1 MKTIKDTFPIFEK
14 DQVLTAS
21 HLNDLRA
28 YLDRQDRMS
37 RTMLVGIGVACGL
50 EVDFTADAPLTITR
64 GVGVTSRGYLISM
77 PEAACTHVREY
88 QTVRSG
94 GDEGRYE
101 PFFTDSDTEIPLWE
115 LLTADEERDLTEVET
130 HKMIRDEG
138 TLSLEGDAATVDFS
152 NHHVLLFLEIED
164 VDTDDCVG
172 DDCDE
177 EGIRREF
184 RLRKLL
190 FPAGHL
196 SQVWKSRAPG
206 AVVRDPRGACAG
218 LPDPCV
224 ERLGYYPDESAAS
237 ESLLNDLS
245 LENYVRF
252 GQLRNDYE
260 QIIRRSS
267 VRVGEAL
274 KKAYEAFKPVLENR
288 YPENPFG
295 DFGEGEGNGEDNPLY
310 RRLSDYIE
318 DNPYLVQ
325 YAYDFV
331 KDLADAYEEFREA
344 ACDVLTVCRPDTAA
358 FERHLL
364 LGPAEPLGSREH
376 VTRRH
381 FFRPSPIHGPCGE
394 KREKALLLFER
405 AVRMRKAFDP
415 TGAADSGIRITPD
428 RSSDTPLSRRS
439 IPYYYNVEK
448 HRELVRAWN
457 YDKARLSKSNR
468 IPSYHAGIYNSAD
481 GNCSPVEAHLH
492 AGNRYDQLRVEG
504 HIGKKYDE
512 ALAHIDG
519 QRKKYNL
526 PFKVVGVKLSSR
538 FGDTDLS
545 VECRFDDLE
554 NLFRSTVADLRC
566 LLDEQIEYFNKLVR
580 QKRNPQGDVPTFMIY
595 WYRLPEEILAGKIEE
610 FKEKLPERLEDLD
623 IREVEGA
630 YNSLMK
636 NAKEYRDTIEG
647 EEGPPADTH
656 REQIIL
662 YRLGK
667 LIHGCSVTRL
677 KTLHRLYRERV
688 EQAKKMNRFS
698 DFASRHSG
706 LEHMAGVPRGG
717 TLVLVYIDRNEKRF
731 PRFFGEVEPA
741 AGITHAHLPMV
752 RTEFPVSGGTGEESG
767 SGSGGGT
774 GGGGLPRRGS
784 GEIPQHLL
792 GMLGDIASERN
803 IEIDPNILGEL
814 ERGMEERLTPSA
826 GIDPS
831 ELTSDRVVVADFALP
846 YLCRSDCP
854 ELATMIISQVSF
866 SLADNRFCAGDE
878 TQYPFV
884 TDPAGGVVESS
895 GGGVFKEGGTWY
907 FRPSESE
914 PEREKIRF
922 TYRVNNQTVVY
933 EARVFNPTAAFSFDT
948 QQMDDGSVKVRF
960 TNTSQGAESYEW
972 DFGDGSDSAKPNPV
986 HHYEDFGEEEAVVT
1000 LVARKQGCS
1009 DSVSRPVEIP
1019 QEMETEFSLRTPKE
1033 WDEMKYCNTDG
1044 RAYLFTAVPT
1054 GGEITGDDTSG
1065 VKERDGRYLF
1075 VPKDYAPGSYTFRYR
1090 DKSIEIRILQGPQ
1103 EADFDIEIMERLPG
1117 RTRARFHYTG
1127 EAEVEKL
1134 RWIIDGETYDDV
1146 DTPEHTFR
1154 ATDEMH
1160 RVMLHATAENG
1171 CTASIDR
1178 PVKIPFREEDDNGDG
1193 DNGGGG
1199 GGGLFDFLDGDFLNT
1214 GGGNLIAA
1222 LDNFRDPQLDNML
1235 FGGSNPIINPTRNFM
1250 MDFSVKLQDDE
1261 NRRSFLA
1268 GGMNR
1273 EIGNEFQP
1281 MLERSFRTIIQKAE
1295 GAGPREKKYLA
1306 GMYEQQVSQFLDLA
1320 STQNKD
1326 IRGNSNM
1333 GGVLKRMAIQIRKM
1347 NERGL
1352 DLGARTNL
1360 RRTLRTAMR
1369 KARRNDKEH
1378 YFNLLREVARTL
1390 VQ

>member
-21 HLNDLRA
+21 HLNDLRT

-37 RTMLVGIGVACGL
+37 RALLVGVGVACGL
-50 EVDFTADAPLTITR
+50 EVDFAGEAPLTITG
-64 GVGVTSRGYLISM
+64 GVGVTSRGYLVSM
-77 PEAACTHVREY
+77 PEAACTHIREY
-88 QTVRSG
+88 QPVRSG
-94 GDEGRYE
+94 GEGRYE
-101 PFFTDSDTEIPLWE
+101 PFFADDDTEIPLWE
-115 LLTADEERDLTEVET
+115 LLTADEERDLTEVES
-130 HKMIRDEG
+130 HKMVRHEE

-152 NHHVLLFLEIED
+152 SHHVLLFLEIED

-190 FPAGHL
+190 FPTEQL
-196 SQVWKSRAPG
+196 SEVWKSSAPG
-206 AVVRDPRGACAG
+206 AVARDPMGACAA

-237 ESLLNDLS
+237 EGLLNDLS

-267 VRVGEAL
+267 GRIGRAL

-295 DFGEGEGNGEDNPLY
+295 DFGEGEENGVDNPLY
-310 RRLSDYIE
+310 RRLSDYIDE
-318 DNPYLVQ
+318 NPYLVQ

-344 ACDVLTVCRPDTAA
+344 ACEVLTVCRPDPGA

-364 LGPAEPLGSREH
+364 LGPAEPLGSGER

-415 TGAADSGIRITPD
+415 AGATDSGIRITPD
-428 RSSDTPLSRRS
+428 RSPDTPLSRRS

-457 YDKARLSKSNR
+457 YEKARLSKSNR
-468 IPSYHAGIYNSAD
+468 IPSYHAGSYNSSD
-481 GNCSPVEAHLH
+481 GECHPVEAHLH

-554 NLFRSTVADLRC
+554 NLYRATVADLRC
-566 LLDEQIEYFNKLVR
+566 LLEEQVEYFNKVAQ
-580 QKRNPQGDVPTFMIY
+580 QKREPQGDAPMVMIY
-595 WYRLPEEILAGKIEE
+595 WYRLPEEILAGKIED

-623 IREVEGA
+623 IREVEGTYKA
-630 YNSLMK
+630 LMES
-636 NAKEYRDTIEG
+636 AKEYRDTLEG
-647 EEGPPADTH
+647 DEGPPAETH

-677 KTLHRLYRERV
+677 KKLHQLYQERV
-688 EQAKKMNRFS
+688 KEAQKMNRFS

-731 PRFFGEVEPA
+731 PWFFGEIEPA
-741 AGITHAHLPMV
+741 AGITHANLPLV
-752 RTEFPVSGGTGEESG
+752 HTEFPGSGGTGGEGGSESEGG
-767 SGSGGGT
+767 S
-774 GGGGLPRRGS
+774 GGGLPRPGS
-784 GEIPQHLL
+784 GEVPPHLL

-814 ERGMEERLTPSA
+814 ERGMEERLTPPA
-826 GIDPS
+826 RIDPS

-854 ELATMIISQVSF
+854 ELATMIISQVGF
-866 SLADNRFCAGDE
+866 SLADNRFCADDE
-878 TQYPFV
+878 AKYPFV
-884 TDPAGGVVESS
+884 TDPAGGVVEST

-907 FRPSESE
+907 FRPSDSE
-914 PEREKIRF
+914 PEGEKIRF

-948 QQMDDGSVKVRF
+948 QQMNDGSVKVRF
-960 TNTSQGAESYEW
+960 TNGSQGAESYEW
-972 DFGDGSDSAKPNPV
+972 DFGDGSDSAKPNPE
-986 HHYEDFGEEEAVVT
+986 HIYKDFEEEEAVVT

-1009 DSVSRPVEIP
+1009 DSISRVVEIP
-1019 QEMETEFSLRTPKE
+1019 QQMETEFSLRTPKE
-1033 WDEMKYCNTDG
+1033 WDEMNYCNTDE

-1065 VKERDGRYLF
+1065 VKEQNGRYLF
-1075 VPKDYAPGSYTFRYR
+1075 VPKDYEPGSYTFGYR
-1090 DKSIEIRILQGPQ
+1090 DKSIEIKILQGPQ
-1103 EADFDIEIMERLPG
+1103 EADFDVEIIEQLPG
-1117 RTRARFHYTG
+1117 RTRARIHYTG
-1127 EAEVEKL
+1127 QAEVKKL
-1134 RWIIDGETYDDV
+1134 RWIIDGETYDEV

-1154 ATDEMH
+1154 AADGTH
-1160 RVMLHATAENG
+1160 RVMLHVTTENG

-1178 PVKIPFREEDDNGDG
+1178 PVEIPFRREDDNGDG

-1199 GGGLFDFLDGDFLNT
+1199 LLDFLDSDFLNT
-1214 GGGNLIAA
+1214 GGGNLVTA

-1235 FGGSNPIINPTRNFM
+1235 FGGSNPVINPTRNFM
-1250 MDFSVKLQDDE
+1250 MDLGVKLQDED
-1261 NRRSFLA
+1261 NRRAFLA

-1281 MLERSFRTIIQKAE
+1281 MLERSFRIIMQKAAQ
-1295 GAGPREKKYLA
+1295 AGPREKNYLA
-1306 GMYEQQVSQFLDLA
+1306 GMYEQQAGRFLDLA
-1320 STQNKD
+1320 SSQNKD

-1333 GGVLKRMAIQIRKM
+1333 GGVLKRMAVQIREM

-1360 RRTLRTAMR
+1360 GSTLKAAMR
-1369 KARRNDKEH
+1369 RARRNDKEQ
-1378 YFNLLREVARTL
+1378 YFNLLRQVARTL
-1390 VQ
+1390 LR